1 MICVSVRVT
10 QHLRITAALIWSRST
25 SYCVHAAQED
35 ANPGTSCEGMRVR
48 PNPSRVT
55 MVRAMQLH
63 KKMQTHTRRY
73 NDLVFIL
80 SSCEGMRVR
89 PNPSSMRSRIE
100 LLAAECA
107 PRSGH
112 DNLFS
117 YLLTKLPALLSYFVL
132 RIAQNHDH
140 KHNHIAP
147 GKIADRL

>member
-1 MICVSVRVT
+1 MQRCHDMRVCPCD
-10 QHLRITAALIWSRST
+10 ST
-25 SYCVHAAQED
+25 LAHNGCIDLVAILGED

-132 RIAQNHDH
+132 RIAQNSSEPRPE
-140 KHNHIAP
+140 A
-147 GKIADRL
+147 